1 MPPNINMAHG
11 KGDEERIDLD
21 EFFEEMIS
29 IIEKRMR
36 KQEESMMRMESEI
49 KDLKS
54 GIQKLS
60 GKGDM
65 KIDKSVL
72 KILKQL

>member
-1 MPPNINMAHG
+1 MAHG

>member
-1 MPPNINMAHG
+1 MAAG
-11 KGDEERIDLD
+11 KDDEERIDLD

-29 IIEKRMR
+29 IIERRMR
-36 KQEESMMRMESEI
+36 KQEAAIAKVESEI

-54 GIQKLS
+54 GMQKLS
-60 GKGDM
+60 GRGDL

-72 KILKQL
+72 KVLKQL